1 MSEIKVP
8 TPGPWPRLAIEQ
20 ADLMAEHLRTENP
33 DPDFITRHAITLMHM
48 ASEEYALR
56 LQAELPKAA

>member
-1 MSEIKVP
+1 M
-8 TPGPWPRLAIEQ
+8 PGPWPRLAIEQ

>member
-1 MSEIKVP
+1 MSA
-8 TPGPWPRLAIEQ
+8 TWPRLALEQ
-20 ADLMAEHLRTENP
+20 ADLMAEHLRTANP

-56 LQAELPKAA
+56 LQADLPKAA